1 VETTN
6 IKNEIVPIAKGIEPN
21 PEDIKRELDKAKR
34 YSKRF
39 KQSSYF
45 KENDN
50 GFQSSFFDPFTA
62 TENIYGNL
70 RTADRHMNREVDC
83 QTLRRVSKK
92 AWIINLCI
100 TNVQKKIRPFLKPST
115 NRNLRGFVV
124 HKIGEDV
131 IAAAGKKSKMRET
144 IENFLLNTGFEKS
157 ADRDNFT
164 RFCTKIIRDTLEI
177 DQVATEIGYTRAGR
191 PYAFWA
197 VDGATIEKV
206 LPDQENPYNIK
217 FVQLINSIPQ
227 AYYPEGT
234 LIFDYQNPRTDVH
247 FSFYGYSY
255 VEQAIDLITS
265 NINAFTYNAGF
276 FTENKLPRGM
286 LLLDGNASQ
295 ETVEQMEDYLTDIM
309 SGTTANQWR
318 VPIIPAGNGKG
329 GESNSIKWVSLAG
342 TNKEMEFQGW
352 LDFLT
357 SGIVSLFGC
366 SMEELGLHS
375 SKSQPM
381 FEHNTA
387 PEIEASK
394 SLVLGDM
401 LAFLQQYI
409 NQIIEKVFPGYE
421 IEFVGYE
428 RDDPKAIL
436 DIARGELD
444 TYKTLNEVRKEKG
457 LPAIEADW
465 ADNCPA
471 NPQLVQM
478 YQSAQMNAGME
489 DPEAEGEEGDTEG
502 GEEEE
507 NEENSDV
514 DNEAWSGEQEENK
527 DAENTDTENSDNAEN
542 KEPDFGSSQNKE
554 EGGNDEE
561 ADGVNKSL
569 TFTF

>member
-1 VETTN
+1 MPE
-6 IKNEIVPIAKGIEPN
+6 PI
-21 PEDIKRELDKAKR
+21 DVKRELEKVKR
-34 YSKRF
+34 YSNRF
-39 KQSSYF
+39 KNTNYF
-45 KENDN
+45 KQTES
-50 GFQSSFFDPFTA
+50 GFQSSFFDPLSDV
-62 TENIYGNL
+62 ENIYGNL

-115 NRNLRGFVV
+115 NRNLRGFVI
-124 HKIGEDV
+124 KKTGEDV
-131 IAAAGKKSKMRET
+131 IKAAGKKSKERET
-144 IENFLLNTGFEKS
+144 IEQFLLNTGFEKS
-157 ADRDNFT
+157 SDRDNFV

-177 DQVATEIGYTRAGR
+177 DQVATEIGFTKAGR

-217 FVQLINSIPQ
+217 YVQIINSIPQ
-227 AYYPEGT
+227 AFYPEGT
-234 LIFDYQNPRTDVH
+234 LVFDYQNPRTDVN

-265 NINAFTYNAGF
+265 DINAFTYNDGF

-295 ETVEQMEDYLTDIM
+295 ETVEQMEEYLVDIM

-329 GESNSIKWVSLAG
+329 GEANSIKWVSLNG
-342 TNKEMEFQGW
+342 TNREMEFQGW

-375 SKSQPM
+375 SKSQPV
-381 FEHNTA
+381 FERNTA

-409 NQIIEKVFPGYE
+409 NQIVEKVFPGYE

-428 RDDPKAIL
+428 RDDPKQVL
-436 DIARGELD
+436 DIAKGELES
-444 TYKTLNEVRKEKG
+444 YKTLNEVRQEKG
-457 LPAIEADW
+457 LPKIEADW
-465 ADNCPA
+465 ADKCPA
-471 NPQLVQM
+471 NPQFVQM
-478 YQSAQMNAGME
+478 YQSAQMNGGDDME
-489 DPEAEGEEGDTEG
+489 DPDAAED
-502 GEEEE
+502 E
-507 NEENSDV
+507 NEEDNDAWNEVDGGNNS
-514 DNEAWSGEQEENK
+514 EEQEE
-527 DAENTDTENSDNAEN
+527 TDEGSEG
-542 KEPDFGSSQNKE
+542 KPLDFGS
-554 EGGNDEE
+554 GNTNE
-561 ADGVNKSL
+561 GVNKSL
-569 TFTF
+569 TYWI